1 MHRQHINDEHETFD
15 FKTAFDHLN
24 NSMLR
29 VDCTDIKCRLCFVPL
44 GNIKAI
50 VEHLQYT
57 HDLDVCAEADVELLP
72 NKYDG
77 GRLLCGYCDINFPG
91 LRQMTKHVV
100 DHYKAFV
107 CELCGKSFLTKPGL
121 LVHMTYRHTLKG
133 YPCVRCKQEFDTLD
147 ARKEHVQ
154 NSKRCYEYGC
164 RECKTRFRTKR
175 LRQDHLVSAH
185 SLPVRTFPCTEC
197 EQVFSTSN
205 RFYVHFKL
213 HHSKVV
219 FECKEC
225 GMKCYTQTRLED
237 HMASHTKDRTYK
249 CLVQARKNALAVV
262 KHTTA
267 FPFRVRGKLMMCV
280 YCSDTFEK
288 PKLYRLHM
296 NEKHTK
302 FVAQN
307 AFLHS
312 KNNVN
317 YVKVDATDLRCR
329 KCHLPFGTLKDAAQ
343 HIYKKHDSKVDLN
356 ADVGL
361 QPFCFDEDKW
371 ACFICKEICSQFTT
385 LLKHMPSHY
394 KNYFCEV
401 CGKSYITVG
410 SLKYH
415 VTYSHSKD
423 LVCKRCKKTF
433 PDQKSRTLHL
443 RTSEKCFP
451 FVCTEC
457 GERFLSWTVKKI
469 HQNVK
474 HGMPKIKL
482 TCPCGSSFPN
492 RKAFTKHFKTHA
504 NEEDFKSQATVKQ
517 EYVE

>member
-1 MHRQHINDEHETFD
+1 
-15 FKTAFDHLN
+15 
-24 NSMLR
+24 
-29 VDCTDIKCRLCFVPL
+29 
-44 GNIKAI
+44 
-50 VEHLQYT
+50 
-57 HDLDVCAEADVELLP
+57 
-72 NKYDG
+72 
-77 GRLLCGYCDINFPG
+77 
-91 LRQMTKHVV
+91 
-100 DHYKAFV
+100 
-107 CELCGKSFLTKPGL
+107 
-121 LVHMTYRHTLKG
+121 
-133 YPCVRCKQEFDTLD
+133 
-147 ARKEHVQ
+147 
-154 NSKRCYEYGC
+154 
-164 RECKTRFRTKR
+164 
-175 LRQDHLVSAH
+175 
-185 SLPVRTFPCTEC
+185 
-197 EQVFSTSN
+197 
-205 RFYVHFKL
+205 
-213 HHSKVV
+213 
-219 FECKEC
+219 
-225 GMKCYTQTRLED
+225 
-237 HMASHTKDRTYK
+237 
-249 CLVQARKNALAVV
+249 
-262 KHTTA
+262 
-267 FPFRVRGKLMMCV
+267 MMCV

-302 FVAQN
+302 FIAQN

-482 TCPCGSSFPN
+482 TCPCGLSFPN

-504 NEEDFKSQATVKQ
+504 NEKDFKSQATVKQ